1 MSTWVHLLAIA
12 LLVSTGS
19 VAQQPQR
26 PLEEGIT
33 SELKSD
39 SQVSEAIRNLRSL
52 RKSLEAM
59 GSKHPFRKQFEK
71 QIKSQEENLRNR
83 IQKLTPSVEPKED
96 SLLMEPKREGE
107 GGSLDL
113 KESTTDPGFQDD
125 SNKTRSDADSDRQ
138 KYLVPTTQGVTDL
151 DVPHELDARIIEQNA
166 YPWLDNKELQDS
178 GCFPGTRLMW
188 GIEPIYDLNAKIESG
203 VVWEWNDTWRAK
215 TLAEFWRS
223 PKPLLAFH
231 PSKHFDSDGLSFAVC
246 KDTESNNPASVELWI
261 IRKMLSDG
269 SARRSELLCKGML
282 GDYHDR
288 LSLYFDPIQN
298 NLILGV
304 SGRLELIER
313 KASIEAME
321 LPQVGVIIH
330 ISALNSEELQNTLVP
345 FKEPIVV
352 QSDSFVTSVAQPHNE
367 VATDMRPFWRKKGA
381 APSQFPHWWEHRGK
395 RILKHDYDASK
406 TAEAN
411 GSGLWKRMSRLV
423 PGDMLMVQPGV
434 YSSRE
439 RLDLKINGTETAP
452 IVIEAQ
458 AAGVVIT
465 RPDST
470 ENVINIT
477 DSTFFALGGIEVTG
491 GSTGVRIQTASNL
504 MIYNST
510 ICDVGGVGISLNFRD
525 TSSVYLVD
533 NEIFGTK
540 GNGEGIYA
548 GSHDGTRTT
557 HDSFFVG
564 NYIHDLAVG
573 PESQGDGI
581 EIKNRSYG
589 NTVKWNYIV
598 GTKYPGVTVYGA
610 GQAGRPINIIQEN
623 IILNSEDSGIQVT
636 ADALV
641 QGNWISGKHVG
652 IASRPFGKTK
662 ARNIKILGNTIITD
676 TFGIKV
682 SQWNHSDNWIANN
695 LISSK
700 TRNYFHSGFGRA
712 IYLSNQLV
720 CDLQDSADLETK
732 TNYVSNRLLTSNDLF
747 DNKRSSQGRVG
758 AIEYLPDS
766 RGTKDERTTV
776 HEFSHAIYQPVD
788 SQIQFWNQSS
798 DEGPR
803 THACLTEDLEPI
815 NVPDALVQVAVVSDP
830 ETVRGGVVYR
840 IIIADRSSGKIFW
853 AEAKTLKDEGS
864 LLFKKRDRLD
874 GDLTGIGVTTNA
886 EILLIDRDGLSTVSV
901 R

>member
-1 MSTWVHLLAIA
+1 MSTWVQLLAIA
-12 LLVSTGS
+12 ILLSTGS
-19 VAQQPQR
+19 FAQQPPL

-39 SQVSEAIRNLRSL
+39 SQVSEAIRSLRSL
-52 RKSLEAM
+52 RKRLDAM
-59 GSKHPFRKQFEK
+59 GSKHPSRKQFEDR
-71 QIKSQEENLRNR
+71 IKSQEETLRDR

-96 SLLMEPKREGE
+96 RLLMEPKREGS

-113 KESTTDPGFQDD
+113 TEPTTHPGFQDD
-125 SNKTRSDADSDRQ
+125 SNKTISDADSDRQ
-138 KYLVPTTQGVTDL
+138 KSLVPTTQGVTDL
-151 DVPHELDARIIEQNA
+151 DVPQELDARIIEQNA
-166 YPWLDNKELQDS
+166 YPWLDNKEIQDS
-178 GCFPGTRLMW
+178 GCFPRTRLMW
-188 GIEPIYDLNAKIESG
+188 GIEPIYDRHAKIESG

-215 TLAEFWRS
+215 TLSEFWRS
-223 PKPLLAFH
+223 PKPLIAFH

-246 KDTESNNPASVELWI
+246 KDTESSNPTSVELWI
-261 IRKMLSDG
+261 IKGRLSDG

-282 GDYHDR
+282 GDPHDR

-298 NLILGV
+298 NLTIGV
-304 SGRLELIER
+304 CGRLELIE
-313 KASIEAME
+313 KKTSVEATE
-321 LPQVGVIIH
+321 LPEVGVIIQ
-330 ISALNSEELQNTLVP
+330 ISALNSQELQNTLVP

-352 QSDSFVTSVAQPHNE
+352 KSESIVTSVAEPHNE
-367 VATDMRPFWRKKGA
+367 VTTDMRPFWRKKGA
-381 APSQFPHWWEHRGK
+381 VPSQFPHWWGNRGTQ
-395 RILKHDYDASK
+395 ILKHDYDPSQ
-406 TAEAN
+406 TSEAN
-411 GSGLWKRMSRLV
+411 GSSLWKKFSSLV

-439 RLDLKINGTETAP
+439 RLDLKLNGTANAP

-458 AAGVVIT
+458 GAGVVIT
-465 RPDST
+465 RPDPT

-491 GSTGVRIQTASNL
+491 GSTGVRIQTASEL

-510 ICDVGGVGISLNFRD
+510 IYDVGNVGISLNLRN

-564 NYIHDLAVG
+564 NYIHDLAAG

-610 GQAGRPINIIQEN
+610 GQAGMPINIIQEN

-641 QGNWISGKHVG
+641 QGNWISGKNVG
-652 IASRPFGKTK
+652 IASRPFGNTK
-662 ARNIKILGNTIITD
+662 SRNVKILGNTIITD

-720 CDLQDSADLETK
+720 CNLEDATELEKK

-766 RGTKDERTTV
+766 RGAKEERTAV

-803 THACLTEDLEPI
+803 TLACLTDDLEPI

-830 ETVRGGVVYR
+830 ELVRGGVVYR
-840 IIIADRSSGKIFW
+840 IMIADRSSGKIFW

-886 EILLIDRDGLSTVSV
+886 EILLIDRNGLSTVSV

>member
-1 MSTWVHLLAIA
+1 
-12 LLVSTGS
+12 
-19 VAQQPQR
+19 
-26 PLEEGIT
+26 
-33 SELKSD
+33 
-39 SQVSEAIRNLRSL
+39 
-52 RKSLEAM
+52 
-59 GSKHPFRKQFEK
+59 
-71 QIKSQEENLRNR
+71 
-83 IQKLTPSVEPKED
+83 
-96 SLLMEPKREGE
+96 
-107 GGSLDL
+107 
-113 KESTTDPGFQDD
+113 
-125 SNKTRSDADSDRQ
+125 
-138 KYLVPTTQGVTDL
+138 
-151 DVPHELDARIIEQNA
+151 
-166 YPWLDNKELQDS
+166 
-178 GCFPGTRLMW
+178 MW

-788 SQIQFWNQSS
+788 SQIHFLNQSS